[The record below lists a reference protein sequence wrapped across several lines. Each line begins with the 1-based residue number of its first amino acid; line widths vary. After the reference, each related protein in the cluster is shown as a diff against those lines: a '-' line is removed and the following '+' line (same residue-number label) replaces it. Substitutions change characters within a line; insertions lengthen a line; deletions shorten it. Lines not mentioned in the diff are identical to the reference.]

1 VETAIMNTIF
11 ALPENM
17 TTIIIAH
24 RLSTVERCDTLYWID
39 KGELVAGGTP
49 DKVLPRYQAV
59 LGGNSSSN
67 PPESPDAGTHDEIGN
82 VSMP

>member
-24 RLSTVERCDTLYWID
+24 RLSTVERCDMLYWID

-59 LGGNSSSN
+59 LDTIWSH
-67 PPESPDAGTHDEIGN
+67 PE
-82 VSMP
+82 VKKL